1 LRNKNH
7 RDRESQSGPSQRA
20 LRVGE
25 LIRHALSEMLTRGDV
40 HDPVLEGH
48 LITVPEVRMSPDLR
62 LATIYVMPLGGRDI
76 KEVIEALERNKRY
89 LRGEIAHQ
97 VNLKFAPEIRFRADE
112 RFDEAERIEKL
123 LRTPAVQRDL
133 KREDGQENGRED
145 GQKDD
150 DE

>member
-1 LRNKNH
+1 VAP
-7 RDRESQSGPSQRA
+7 PSQRA

-25 LIRHALSEMLTRGDV
+25 LIRHAVSDMLTRGDV

-48 LITVPEVRMSPDLR
+48 LITVPEVRMTADLR

-76 KEVIEALERNKRY
+76 KEVVEALDRNKKF
-89 LRGEIAHQ
+89 LRGEIARH
-97 VNLKFAPEIRFRADE
+97 VNLKFAPEIRFHADE

-133 KREDGQENGRED
+133 KRYEGKE
-145 GQKDD
+145 
-150 DE
+150 